1 MTDDNIVLLTQ
12 ELNKLKHRRKI
23 FNVLKAL
30 AAEMSAQNLDDPK
43 KNIDVLLG
51 QLTIGGDE
59 AHSD

>member
-30 AAEMSAQNLDDPK
+30 ASEMSAQNLDDPK

-59 AHSD
+59 AHID